1 MKYLMM
7 IIINLLLC
15 FSTQAQ
21 DFLVETVSGSVKYLS
36 GAQEEWK
43 QVEKGIILDGNDVLL
58 TDNNSYVKLNKEG
71 SRFILQSNS
80 ALGLNHIEKVSIND
94 LLLVLAMEEIRNVPK
109 KSGNGN
115 TKNTVVYGTE
125 VNDIEELSITSGDF
139 GIKKLNGAK
148 QLAENGFKESALIV
162 AKETYRKHPIT
173 KNLIEE
179 RLFFADLLAE
189 LNLFEEAFSELSS
202 ISNLELNT
210 DEADMVNSKIEKV
223 KMEMANK

>member
-80 ALGLNHIEKVSIND
+80 VLGLNHIEKVSIND

-109 KSGNGN
+109 KNGNGN

-125 VNDIEELSITSGDF
+125 VNDKEELSITSGDF

-148 QLAENGFKESALIV
+148 QLAENGFKESAVIV